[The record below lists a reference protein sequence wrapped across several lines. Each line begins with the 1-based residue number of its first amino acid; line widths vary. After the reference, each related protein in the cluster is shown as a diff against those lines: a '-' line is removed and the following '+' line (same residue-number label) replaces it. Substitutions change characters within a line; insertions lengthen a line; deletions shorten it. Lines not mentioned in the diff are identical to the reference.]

1 MLFKNKIFFT
11 FIISLIITMLS
22 ACSSFNPGYSSLSGS
37 FEAQIDK
44 NLTDVYTATKEV
56 IEYKGYTITS
66 DKKEDT
72 NAEISG
78 ETEKNKTSFNIKLT
92 SATIDSSYIKI
103 KYGSLGDRNRSV
115 AFLDQLRDTLGADE

>member
-1 MLFKNKIFFT
+1 MLLKNKIFFT

-56 IEYKGYTITS
+56 IEYKGYTIAS
-66 DKKEDT
+66 DNKNEN

-78 ETEKNKTSFNIKLT
+78 VTKRNNTSFNINLT
-92 SATIDSSYIKI
+92 SATKDSSYIKI
-103 KYGSLGDRNRSV
+103 KYGSLGDRDRSV
-115 AFLDQLRDTLGADE
+115 AFLDQLRDTLGVDE